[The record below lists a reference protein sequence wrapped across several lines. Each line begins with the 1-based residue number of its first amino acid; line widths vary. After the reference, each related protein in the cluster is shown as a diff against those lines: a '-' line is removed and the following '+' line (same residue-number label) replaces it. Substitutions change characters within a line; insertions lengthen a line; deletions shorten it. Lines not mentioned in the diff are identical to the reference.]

1 MTPRP
6 GLLAAGVV
14 LSVFSRP
21 TVGLTY
27 SITVNDAGDTL
38 HAPGCAT
45 TGIGTCTLRDAIT
58 YANSNG
64 GADISFSPP
73 GMKIQPTSA
82 LPVITQPVFVSHV
95 LSILGSAVP
104 ELDGSLA
111 GPVDGLVLDSS
122 NSTIYSFSIR
132 NFQGTGLVIRGS
144 GNIIGGYVDCG
155 GLRCFDHPTA
165 VVVNGGHGIE
175 ILGSGNL
182 VRYTSIGGNGGNGV
196 YLHGSASGNTIGT
209 DDVGPALVWYPPNSI
224 GGNALAGIQVGD
236 GRADTL
242 TRGNALLAN
251 AIFGNG
257 GLGIDL
263 AGDGPTANDEG
274 DADDGPNA
282 LQNFPEVCAASVRP
296 GDGSV
301 AVSGS
306 ATGRVNAQLSLRL
319 FAGSTFLGK
328 TTVSLGTAERA
339 FFDVSFPPPLNGSW
353 PDPLGPVVA
362 SATDQAGNTSELG
375 GYVGGQVQGLSYY
388 TVAPCRLVDTRLPG
402 ERALSGP
409 RFLRLRGTC
418 DVPATARA
426 VVANVTVT
434 NPTGPGHL
442 SFSTT
447 GCPPPTSTLNFS
459 AGQTRANDASLSLD
473 DSGRLTVWPAVAGGG
488 SVDVILDVTG
498 YWQ

>member
-6 GLLAAGVV
+6 GLLAAAVV

-27 SITVNDAGDTL
+27 SITVNDAGDAL

-45 TGIGTCTLRDAIT
+45 TGTGTCTLRDAIT

-64 GADISFSPP
+64 GADIVFSPP

-111 GPVDGLVLDSS
+111 GPVDGLVLEADSS
-122 NSTIYSFSIR
+122 TIFSFSIR
-132 NFQGTGLVIRGS
+132 SFQGTGLVIRGS
-144 GNIIGGYVDCG
+144 GNIIGGGLDCG

-165 VVVNGGHGIE
+165 VVSNGGHGIE

-182 VRYTSIGGNGGNGV
+182 VRHTSIFLNGGNGI
-196 YLHGSASGNTIGT
+196 YLHGSASGNTIGS
-209 DDVGPALVWYPPNSI
+209 DDVGPAIFWYPPNGITS
-224 GGNALAGIQVGD
+224 NALGGVQVGD
-236 GRADTL
+236 GRAETL
-242 TRGNALLAN
+242 TRGNAILAN
-251 AIFGNG
+251 SIVGNG

-274 DADDGPNA
+274 DADDGPNE
-282 LQNFPEVCAASVRP
+282 LQNFPEVCAAHVLP
-296 GDGSV
+296 GDGSA

-306 ATGRVNAQLSLRL
+306 ATGPANAQLTLRF
-319 FAGSTFLGK
+319 FAGSIFLGK
-328 TTVSLGTAERA
+328 TTVSIGTAERA
-339 FFDVSFPPPLNGSW
+339 FFDVSFPPAFNSPW
-353 PDPLGPVVA
+353 PDPLGTVLA
-362 SATDQAGNTSELG
+362 TATDQAGNTSELG

-388 TVAPCRLVDTRLPG
+388 TVAPCRLVDTRLAG

-418 DVPATARA
+418 DVPAAARA

-442 SFSTT
+442 GFSTT

-459 AGQTRANDASLSLD
+459 AGQTRANDASLPLD
-473 DSGRLTVWPAVAGGG
+473 DSGRLTVWPAVVGGG